1 MDEDSAD
8 HAARP
13 AHALDSVTL
22 EDTTL
27 SPMPGRP
34 NNHTVK
40 RLRLILWIAF
50 AATFLYLYYTHT
62 GGWSDEFRGLAASST
77 VLGYGLYLLLGSV
90 RGFTLIPCTNL
101 VLVAIPLFPPVPL
114 FALTLLG
121 IAISSAS
128 IYVFAES
135 LHVAEYFEA
144 KYPEKVARVRA
155 ALARHP
161 TTIVAAWSFF
171 PVAPTDLICY
181 VCGAMK
187 IPFGRFMLGVLLGE
201 GAICAA
207 YIYAGRALLDA
218 GRQLFGL

>member
-1 MDEDSAD
+1 M
-8 HAARP
+8 P
-13 AHALDSVTL
+13 PV
-22 EDTTL
+22 
-27 SPMPGRP
+27 PGRP
-34 NNHTVK
+34 SKHVVK

-50 AATFLYLYYTHT
+50 AATLLYLYYAHT
-62 GGWSDEFRGLAASST
+62 GEWGDEFRGLAASST

-101 VLVAIPLFPPVPL
+101 VLLAIPLFPPVPL

-135 LHVAEYFEA
+135 LHLAEYFEA

-161 TTIVAAWSFF
+161 TTIVAAWSFL

-187 IPFGRFMLGVLLGE
+187 IPFGRFTLGVVIGE

-207 YIYAGRALLDA
+207 YIFAGRALLDA
-218 GRQLFGL
+218 GRRLLGL